1 MTAEDQLRHN
11 LRKLRMAKQPPLS
24 QASFAAKM
32 GIERHT
38 YSRYERGVS
47 AVPAWLMVKAAQY
60 YGVKVEDLFG
70 DFQKK
75 KR

>member
-1 MTAEDQLRHN
+1 MTGEENLRVN

-24 QASFAAKM
+24 QAAFAKKM

-47 AVPAWLMVKAAQY
+47 TVPAWLTLKAAQY
-60 YGVKVEDLFG
+60 YGVRPEDLFEHLP
-70 DFQKK
+70 K